1 MRTRRRAALIWVA
14 IGLGVFVVTY
24 ALYLGRP
31 VNREDESW
39 MLWLLHRVAQGD
51 VVYRDAY
58 NVSTPL
64 PAWIGGFAVW
74 MVGPQLAVL
83 RALVAASFALQVVV
97 GLSVAR
103 RCGLRW
109 PGCALLAVAMTA
121 FGSPLVAFTS
131 WYSSLATLG
140 ALVALRCVLWW
151 YDRRRAGES
160 EVGPLIGTGIA
171 CGFAF
176 WCKPNVGGL
185 MLGAT
190 AVSILAIAIYDRR
203 ALLRALIL
211 SGAGFAG
218 FSATVGVAIV
228 ATGAWGPFVDQV
240 FVSKRQYL
248 DIGFTYLWALSE
260 RIDRVSDNSNTD
272 LRGIVQLGVMA
283 TPLLV
288 AAVLVW
294 GCWRHHKTADPRYI
308 VLVAF
313 VCAGLVG
320 VFPRPGVNHFV
331 NTMPLTLTGVVGVW
345 ALTPRHE
352 RVPAR
357 ARWLGAAAV
366 CGAVF
371 LGAAVV
377 AGDSVQAYGNAQ
389 ATHDLA
395 HFRVTPVRKQLVP
408 RMARL
413 RDGLATHTDGAVFIA
428 REDAGF
434 LYFVTGTRDPLP
446 YDMVERSDLGVRGE
460 RGVIARIQ
468 RGDVEWV
475 CLHPQRQGAK
485 ARSPL
490 LPHTL
495 DRWVR
500 SHLEFVEQLPACEL
514 YRATAGSETGPRA

>member
-1 MRTRRRAALIWVA
+1 M
-14 IGLGVFVVTY
+14 FVVTY

-31 VNREDESW
+31 VNRGDESW
-39 MLWLLHRVAQGD
+39 MLWLMHRVAQGD

-58 NVSTPL
+58 DVSTPL
-64 PAWIGGFAVW
+64 PAWMGGFAVW
-74 MVGPQLAVL
+74 IVGPQLAVL
-83 RALVAASFALQVVV
+83 RALVAASFAMQVVV

-109 PGCALLAVAMTA
+109 PGCAVLAAAMTA

-140 ALVALRCVLWW
+140 AILALRCVFWW
-151 YDRRRAGES
+151 YDRRNAGES

-176 WCKPNVGGL
+176 WCKPNVGVL

-190 AVSILAIAIYDRR
+190 GVAIVAVAIHDRR
-203 ALLRALIL
+203 ALGRGLGLC
-211 SGAGFAG
+211 GAGFAG
-218 FSATVGVAIV
+218 FSAIVGVAIA

-248 DIGFTYLWALSE
+248 DVGFTYQWALSD
-260 RIDRVSDNSNTD
+260 RIDRVFNNPHTD
-272 LRGIVQLGVMA
+272 LRSIVQLGVMA
-283 TPLLV
+283 TPVLV
-288 AAVLVW
+288 AAALVW
-294 GCWRHHKTADPRYI
+294 GCWRHHKTSDPRFI

-313 VCAGLVG
+313 ACAGLVG
-320 VFPRPGVNHFV
+320 VFPRPGVNHLV
-331 NTMPLTLTGVVGVW
+331 NTMPLTLTTVVGVW
-345 ALTPRHE
+345 ALAPR
-352 RVPAR
+352 RVTVR
-357 ARWLGAAAV
+357 STVRWLGIAAM
-366 CGAVF
+366 CGVVLF
-371 LGAAVV
+371 GASVV
-377 AGDSVQAYGNAQ
+377 TGDSVEAYGNAR

-395 HFRVTPVRKQLVP
+395 HFRITPIRKQMVS

-413 RDGLATHTDGAVFIA
+413 RDGLGAHTDGAVFIA

-434 LYFVTGTRDPLP
+434 LYFVTGAHNPLP

-460 RGVIARIQ
+460 RGVIDRIQ

-475 CLHPQRQGAK
+475 CLHPQRPPAE
-485 ARSPL
+485 ARSRL

-500 SHLEFVEQLPACEL
+500 SHLEFVDQLPACEL
-514 YRATAGSETGPRA
+514 YRATAGSDTGPRA